1 MVVVHSPIQFVR
13 LVFFLIHILSAAAEQ
28 PEDFCD
34 RATYGV
40 PKYSSCIA
48 LLYGSPVQHGAG
60 IFNIDNDEHGFLLPY
75 FGGSAQF
82 TINQWRHRITLP
94 RLWHN
99 GTLRYH
105 TQTFVGDSYLADMLY
120 IEFCRIALLVRSNP
134 AGGFTTDSGSWS
146 EIARRGKA
154 LLDTCLSVR
163 QITKL
168 GGGVGHAGSLGRLDI
183 VIYQEGSAF
192 DRAISSGMRRDDA
205 VVVET
210 NGTMVS
216 SSGSGRI
223 GNLSHASAGIDL
235 VSG

>member
-1 MVVVHSPIQFVR
+1 MVVVHSPVQFVR

-99 GTLRYH
+99 
-105 TQTFVGDSYLADMLY
+105 
-120 IEFCRIALLVRSNP
+120 EFCRIALLVRSNP